1 MLCVICL
8 RNNADSSV
16 VCENCNGL
24 NLPNHNKTIDE
35 GAKDRLLE
43 LPMDRQFKIIKLV
56 HKRFQSL
63 LEYNLSREFILNN
76 VLKEYID
83 MELRGDD
90 LDMLVSDGKDPAS
103 RSFRPYKGRVYP
115 QYTPPIKD

>member
-8 RNNADSSV
+8 RNNADIAV
-16 VCENCNGL
+16 VCKNCNEL

-35 GAKDRLLE
+35 GAKERLLE
-43 LPMDRQFKIIKLV
+43 LPMDRQFRIIKLT

-63 LEYNLSREFILNN
+63 LEYDLSREFILNN

-90 LDMLVSDGKDPAS
+90 LEMLVSDGKDPHS
-103 RSFRPYKGRVYP
+103 KSFRPYKGRTYE
-115 QYTPPIKD
+115 QYRAPKE

>member
-8 RNNADSSV
+8 RNNADITI
-16 VCENCNGL
+16 VCENCNSL

-35 GAKDRLLE
+35 GAKERLLE
-43 LPMDRQFKIIKLV
+43 LPMDRQFKIIKLT

-63 LEYNLSREFILNN
+63 LEYNLSKEFILNN

-90 LDMLVSDGKDPAS
+90 LDMLVSDGKDPS
-103 RSFRPYKGRVYP
+103 LRTFRPYKGMVYN
-115 QYTPPIKD
+115 QYTAPKE

>member
-8 RNNADSSV
+8 RNNADISV
-16 VCENCNGL
+16 VCENCNQL

-35 GAKDRLLE
+35 GAKSRLLD
-43 LPMDRQFKIIKLV
+43 LPMDRQFKIIKLT

-63 LEYNLSREFILNN
+63 LEHNLSREFILNN

-90 LDMLVSDGKDPAS
+90 LDMLVSDYSDPS
-103 RSFRPYKGRVYP
+103 VESFRPCKGRIYH
-115 QYTPPIKD
+115 QYTPPVKE

>member
-8 RNNADSSV
+8 RNNADITI
-16 VCENCNGL
+16 VCENCNQL
-24 NLPNHNKTIDE
+24 SLPNHNKTIDE
-35 GAKDRLLE
+35 GAKTRLLD
-43 LPMDRQFKIIKLV
+43 LPMDRQFKIIKLT

-90 LDMLVSDGKDPAS
+90 LDMLVSDGKDPS
-103 RSFRPYKGRVYP
+103 LREFRPYKGRIYH
-115 QYTPPIKD
+115 QYTPPTKE